1 MLKKSNVKSY
11 TQIAEYNSTR
21 DKLQLKEYGRHVQ
34 KIIASCMDTKDAEQ
48 RNRFAKEIVTLM
60 GQINPQLR
68 NQEDFRH
75 KLWDHLY
82 AISDYKLKVDAPFE
96 LASKEEVMKRPEP
109 LDYPQSEIKHRHY
122 GKYMEQLVAQA
133 IETDNPEKREWLMS
147 LIGNFMKLV
156 YQNWSKESIN
166 DEIVKNDLRTI
177 SDGQLQL
184 GDEVDINSLSR
195 SNKQFLGGRP
205 QHQHSGGKHKKFKKK
220 KGKFYNNKN
229 RQQ

>member
-11 TQIAEYNSTR
+11 SQIAEYNSTR

-34 KIIASCMDTKDAEQ
+34 KIIAECMRMKDDEQ
-48 RNRFAKEIVTLM
+48 RNRFAKEIVILM

-96 LASKEEVMKRPEP
+96 LSTKEEVMKKPER
-109 LDYPQSEIKHRHY
+109 LDYPQSEMKHRHY
-122 GKYMEQLVAQA
+122 GKYMEQLVEQA
-133 IETDNPEKREWLMS
+133 IEADNPEKREWLMS

-195 SNKQFLGGRP
+195 SNKQFMGGRP
-205 QHQHSGGKHKKFKKK
+205 QQHQGGGGKHKKFKKK
-220 KGKFYNNKN
+220 KNRYFNKN

>member
-11 TQIAEYNSTR
+11 EQIAEYNSTR
-21 DKLQLKEYGRHVQ
+21 DKLHLKEYGRHVQ
-34 KIIASCMDTKDAEQ
+34 KIIANCMTMKDDEQ
-48 RNRFAKEIVTLM
+48 RNRFAREIVTLM

-96 LASKEEVMKRPEP
+96 LSSKEDVMKKPER
-109 LDYPQSEIKHRHY
+109 LSYPQSEIKHRHY

-195 SNKQFLGGRP
+195 SNKQFMGGRP
-205 QHQHSGGKHKKFKKK
+205 QFGGGGKHKKFKKK
-220 KGKFYNNKN
+220 KKGRYYGN
-229 RQQ
+229 RPM